1 MALSYS
7 LILHSYDLCQPINS
21 LSLPSLFTSKWGR
34 WAGREPQAKRSHK
47 VEAVSSGNASD
58 AVLGCHAG
66 RSGLVHFSLASLYF
80 SKSPAEQSTACF
92 PFQKSVFSSKR
103 KTFSRILVTTPD
115 YQLNYWSHILTSRR
129 KFIYYKLSILSLLV
143 DFHVLNTEQRQIYT
157 LMSNFPRA
165 PHKEHKFPQTR
176 NTSPLPWGK

>member
-7 LILHSYDLCQPINS
+7 LILHFYDLCQPINS

-66 RSGLVHFSLASLYF
+66 RSGLVHFSLASLYVA
-80 SKSPAEQSTACF
+80 KSPAEQSTACF

-103 KTFSRILVTTPD
+103 KTLSRILA
-115 YQLNYWSHILTSRR
+115 NYSR
-129 KFIYYKLSILSLLV
+129 LSIKLLIPYSNQQEKIHLLQAEYSFTVGGFSCLEHRTKTNLYV
-143 DFHVLNTEQRQIYT
+143 DV
-157 LMSNFPRA
+157 
-165 PHKEHKFPQTR
+165 
-176 NTSPLPWGK
+176 

>member
-1 MALSYS
+1 MTCVSQLT
-7 LILHSYDLCQPINS
+7 PS

-47 VEAVSSGNASD
+47 AQAVSSGNASD

-80 SKSPAEQSTACF
+80 SKSPAEQRTACF

-103 KTFSRILVTTPD
+103 KTFSRILAS
-115 YQLNYWSHILTSRR
+115 YSR
-129 KFIYYKLSILSLLV
+129 LSIKLLV
-143 DFHVLNTEQRQIYT
+143 PYSHQQEKIHLLQAVYSFTVGGFSCLERRTKTNV
-157 LMSNFPRA
+157 
-165 PHKEHKFPQTR
+165 
-176 NTSPLPWGK
+176 